1 MFIMHINQLYIQ
13 YIILHILYYTYMHLQ
28 YNNTSY
34 ALCAFDPLTI
44 IITFAIISYN
54 Q

>member
-1 MFIMHINQLYIQ
+1 MCFYVNKSIVHSVYYIT
-13 YIILHILYYTYMHLQ
+13 HVYMHLQ

-34 ALCAFDPLTI
+34 ALCAYDPLI
-44 IITFAIISYN
+44 IISIFAIISFI